1 MNAAALYDLDG
12 EKSVKT
18 VHKAKEATKRG
29 GAGNSE
35 EEEDNSQEQEGLE
48 EEEVAANLRTG
59 NTPRSGRVRFQ
70 DDDMDDAEEE
80 PDDPSHPQQFAGGS
94 APASDV
100 GSPEQVETGRG
111 G

>member
-35 EEEDNSQEQEGLE
+35 EEEDNLDACSISMDLGNARHV
-48 EEEVAANLRTG
+48 VALCLIRCTCRNG
-59 NTPRSGRVRFQ
+59 MVS
-70 DDDMDDAEEE
+70 
-80 PDDPSHPQQFAGGS
+80 
-94 APASDV
+94 
-100 GSPEQVETGRG
+100 
-111 G
+111 